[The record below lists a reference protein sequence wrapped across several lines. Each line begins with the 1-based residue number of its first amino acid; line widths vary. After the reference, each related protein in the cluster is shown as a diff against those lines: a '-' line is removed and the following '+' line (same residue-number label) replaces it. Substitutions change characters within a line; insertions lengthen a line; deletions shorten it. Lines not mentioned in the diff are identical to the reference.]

1 MLVHMNQLLY
11 CAPYRT
17 PMGHEKGTSHRG
29 ISLHIGSA
37 CGLAEQSRT
46 HKRKVVSSRPV
57 SANVFVSL
65 GKILNLACLVD
76 PCDIWVAVMG
86 DVTIQCP
93 IGCAR
98 WPVAA

>member
-1 MLVHMNQLLY
+1 M
-11 CAPYRT
+11 
-17 PMGHEKGTSHRG
+17 
-29 ISLHIGSA
+29 
-37 CGLAEQSRT
+37 T
-46 HKRKVVSSRPV
+46 HKRKVVGSSPV

-76 PCDIWVAVMG
+76 PSDIWVAVMG
-86 DVTIQCP
+86 DIIICP